1 MSEATQAGEPTGR
14 SLIEN
19 LFYGALVVIGLIGAV
34 AALVASTR
42 SSDKGWTVVVGLVIA
57 MVFGVT
63 LAVGFYIWLLTRV
76 IVPRLNVL
84 VNLVKQDKA
93 PGLIPTLLATAQ
105 LIFIGATN
113 EILNGDP
120 ALRWAL
126 SAIIA
131 ALSLFGFLFTTLHKN
146 IGVTVVGVGMVVVS
160 AGVVIFSAFA
170 NHHWWSN
177 YLSLSVGNQ
186 IAIAGAIGISLVILV
201 ATPIAIAQKGSQ
213 ASGIA

>member
-1 MSEATQAGEPTGR
+1 MSEAPGELPR
-14 SLIEN
+14 RPLIEN
-19 LFYGALVVIGLIGAV
+19 IFYGALVVIGLTGAT
-34 AALVASTR
+34 AALIASTR
-42 SSDKGWTVVVGLVIA
+42 PSDKGWTVVVGLVIA

-63 LAVGFYIWLLTRV
+63 LAVAFYVWLLTNI

-84 VNLVKQDKA
+84 VMLIKQDKA
-93 PGLIPTLLATAQ
+93 SGLIPTLLATAQ

-126 SAIIA
+126 SAILA

-146 IGVTVVGVGMVVVS
+146 ILVTFVGVGMVIVS
-160 AGVVIFSAFA
+160 AGVVIFSAFT

-186 IAIAGAIGISLVILV
+186 IAIAGAIGISIVILV
-201 ATPIAIAQKGSQ
+201 ATPIGIAQNRTP
-213 ASGIA
+213 A